1 MKLKH
6 MTPFPPDLAS
16 LYRQKGYWRDRP
28 LIERYEES
36 FHAYSERTALV
47 DDHESVTYAE
57 LARRSERLARVLADQ
72 GIRPRDRVVVQLPN
86 TIAFVCLYLALQ
98 HIGAIPIMALP
109 SHRYRE
115 VEQFVRLSGAVA
127 LASPVIAKDADF
139 RDIFSR
145 IAAQEPSLRL
155 HITFGEPTATTAPDT
170 PQAGART
177 GWMRLEELLRTEPL
191 RTVEDLAALRSQIDP
206 EDAAVFQLSGGTTG
220 IPKLIPRSHNDYA
233 FNSELAASVVDIRQG
248 DVLLDVLPLAH
259 NLPLACPGL
268 QGFLF
273 SGATVALGTSIRPQD
288 IFGRIERDKVTHMH
302 VVPALLIKM
311 INDGQADQYDL
322 STVRV
327 IQSGGQ
333 RLQPETRVRA
343 GKVFGQAMVQ
353 ENFGMAEGLLMFVR
367 LDDPAEVRLETV
379 GRPVC
384 SDDEIRIVDDNGNDV
399 PDGTVGE
406 LWTRGPYTLRG
417 YYNAPEHNQKAF
429 SLEGFYMS
437 GDLMWKHPSGNYVVA
452 GRKKDL
458 INRGGE
464 KISAEEVENL
474 ILTHPSVL
482 NVACVPVDDAVLGER
497 MCACVVLRPGTTLT
511 LPDLVSHLTGFEL
524 ARHKLPESLK
534 IYDNFPL
541 SPVGKV
547 SKKDLVADLHKD

>member
-1 MKLKH
+1 
-6 MTPFPPDLAS
+6 MTPFPPDFAAA
-16 LYRQKGYWRDRP
+16 YRDKGYWRDRP
-28 LIERYEES
+28 LIERYEEA
-36 FHAYSERTALV
+36 FRDYGNRTALV
-47 DDHESVTYAE
+47 DDTESLTYAE
-57 LARRSERLARVLADQ
+57 LAHRSEKLARVLADE
-72 GIRPRDRVVVQLPN
+72 GIRPRDRVVMQLPN
-86 TIAFVCLYLALQ
+86 TIAFVSLYLALQ

-127 LASPVIAKDADF
+127 LASPVTAKDADF
-139 RDIFSR
+139 RDIFAR
-145 IAAQEPSLRL
+145 IADQQPSLNL
-155 HITFGEPTATTAPDT
+155 HIMQGSEEQTEQGSDAGQRRSLRVEDLLEAEPVRSA
-170 PQAGART
+170 
-177 GWMRLEELLRTEPL
+177 
-191 RTVEDLAALRSQIDP
+191 EDLAALRAEIDP
-206 EDAAVFQLSGGTTG
+206 EDPAVFQLSGGTTG

-233 FNSELAASVVDIRQG
+233 FNSELAASVVDIQEG

-273 SGATVALGTSIRPQD
+273 NGATVALSRSTRAEN
-288 IFGRIERDKVTHMH
+288 IFRRIESDGVTHMH

-311 INDGQADQYDL
+311 INDEQAARFDL
-322 STVRV
+322 SSVRV

-333 RLQPETRVRA
+333 RLQPETRIRA
-343 GKVFGQAMVQ
+343 EKVFSRALVQ

-367 LDDPAEVRLETV
+367 LDDPAEIRLETV

-384 SDDEIRIVDDNGNDV
+384 PDDEVRIVDEDGQDV
-399 PDGTVGE
+399 PDGEVGE

-417 YYNAPEHNQKAF
+417 YYNAAEHNKTAF
-429 SLEGFYMS
+429 SPDGFYMS

-474 ILTHPSVL
+474 ILTHPAVL
-482 NVACVPVDDAVLGER
+482 NVACVPVEDAVLGER
-497 MCACVVLRPGTTLT
+497 MCACVVLRPGATLD
-511 LPDLVSHLTGFEL
+511 LSELVSHLTQFEL
-524 ARHKLPESLK
+524 ARHKLPEYVQV
-534 IYDNFPL
+534 YDSFPL

-547 SKKDLVADLHKD
+547 SKKDLVEGLRSTLSRT